1 MRYDYEIYRYARF
14 YEAESKIILGVM
26 QMARKNRRK
35 RIVKDTAI
43 EELISLKTNKTVP
56 PSPWDVSKSLRE
68 QSKREKI
75 VTERLTKIDTWVTRA
90 CQVVFIILGICVLM
104 LLHVHGII

>member
-1 MRYDYEIYRYARF
+1 M
-14 YEAESKIILGVM
+14 
-26 QMARKNRRK
+26 
-35 RIVKDTAI
+35 KDTAI
-43 EELISLKTNKTVP
+43 EQLISQEVHKTAP

-68 QSKREKI
+68 QAKRRKI

-104 LLHVHGII
+104 LLHVHGVI

>member
-1 MRYDYEIYRYARF
+1 
-14 YEAESKIILGVM
+14 
-26 QMARKNRRK
+26 MARKNRRK

-43 EELISLKTNKTVP
+43 EQLISPEVHKTVP

-68 QSKREKI
+68 QAKREKI

-90 CQVVFIILGICVLM
+90 CQVVFIILGVCILL
-104 LLHVHGII
+104 LLHFHSII

>member
-1 MRYDYEIYRYARF
+1 
-14 YEAESKIILGVM
+14 
-26 QMARKNRRK
+26 MARKNRRK

-43 EELISLKTNKTVP
+43 EQMISPKTNKTAP

-75 VTERLTKIDTWVTRA
+75 VSKRLNKMDTWVTRA
-90 CQVVFIILGICVLM
+90 CQVLFIIIGVCILL
-104 LLHVHGII
+104 LLHFHSII

>member
-1 MRYDYEIYRYARF
+1 
-14 YEAESKIILGVM
+14 
-26 QMARKNRRK
+26 MARKNRRK

-43 EELISLKTNKTVP
+43 EQLISPEAHKTVP

-68 QSKREKI
+68 QAKREKI
-75 VTERLTKIDTWVTRA
+75 VTKRLTKIDTWVSRA

>member
-1 MRYDYEIYRYARF
+1 M
-14 YEAESKIILGVM
+14 S
-26 QMARKNRRK
+26 MARKNRRK
-35 RIVKDTAI
+35 RIAKDTAI
-43 EELISLKTNKTVP
+43 EQMISPEVHKTAP

-75 VTERLTKIDTWVTRA
+75 VTERITKIDTWVTRA

-104 LLHVHGII
+104 LLHIHGII

>member
-1 MRYDYEIYRYARF
+1 M
-14 YEAESKIILGVM
+14 
-26 QMARKNRRK
+26 N
-35 RIVKDTAI
+35 DTAI
-43 EELISLKTNKTVP
+43 EQLISPKMNKTAP

-90 CQVVFIILGICVLM
+90 CQVVFIILGVCVLM

>member
-1 MRYDYEIYRYARF
+1 
-14 YEAESKIILGVM
+14 
-26 QMARKNRRK
+26 MARKNRRK

-43 EELISLKTNKTVP
+43 EQLISPKAPITPP

-75 VTERLTKIDTWVTRA
+75 VSERLNKMDTWVTRA
-90 CQVVFIILGICVLM
+90 CQVLFIFIGVCILL
-104 LLHVHGII
+104 LLHFHGII

>member
-1 MRYDYEIYRYARF
+1 
-14 YEAESKIILGVM
+14 
-26 QMARKNRRK
+26 MARKNRRK

-43 EELISLKTNKTVP
+43 ESLISPKTNKTAP
-56 PSPWDVSKSLRE
+56 PSPWDVRSSLRE

-104 LLHVHGII
+104 LLHFHGII